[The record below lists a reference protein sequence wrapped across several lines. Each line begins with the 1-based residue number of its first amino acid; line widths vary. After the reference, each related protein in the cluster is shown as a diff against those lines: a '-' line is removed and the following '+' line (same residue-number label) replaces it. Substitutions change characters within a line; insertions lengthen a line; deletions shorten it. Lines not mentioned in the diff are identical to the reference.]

1 MFHFSGRGFT
11 PDVPTQIRE
20 STQID
25 QCTHT
30 TYEDDYDRPKKSK
43 KSRVEEE
50 VQDNKSRE
58 EEVKDNTH
66 VQKVSRRTSARILK
80 GKQNISDSTHDL
92 KQKRKR
98 GAILVEDEA
107 VWKYQIP
114 LNKKKKIVA
123 EVKPQEAVPDEK
135 DHFGD
140 DSGQEDDDDFL
151 DDIMPMTKK
160 CNMDIIFKELE
171 KDPKFQGVGEW
182 LKGIDD
188 DAMQSTVEP
197 VVQANVPGFVST
209 EAVGKLGA
217 GSKLPEFV
225 PPQSMGNLR
234 AGTRLPGFV
243 RPESMGNV
251 GAGAKLPGFG
261 STFRLSSSSPGIVK
275 ECSPVYSQIQKML
288 RTRTSETETPTPCR
302 SLPLDLETTHQ
313 EQKQEE
319 VRVDEVLVL
328 DIGSKREESIEE
340 CLVQRDVSR
349 SSDGPLEIE
358 EFEKY
363 LTGDNENEQKNNND
377 GEDDISNLEGK
388 NSDTERV
395 ENSNSEVDVRNTEG
409 RNSGYPE
416 RVENS
421 NSESEEEDANPTTKE
436 ENPTM
441 EEENTEKEETEN
453 EDSEAIYSSKE
464 ESMAIDEAE
473 NLDDEDLEEDSQSN
487 SSSSEED
494 LAENNSGNPEDV
506 SKPDQPENREQLN
519 IANFEKSGEQ
529 EDIVAEKIN
538 EPGGSMAIDEAENL
552 DDEDLEEDSQSD
564 SSSSEEDLAENNS
577 GNPEDV
583 SKPDQPKNR
592 EQLNIADFEKSG
604 EQEDIVAEKINE
616 PGGRFVNYFSA
627 SHRIP
632 KALDVMRAKGNVIPL
647 SEICRMYLGI
657 NRDMVAVYMSS
668 CKMNVVIKYFVQES
682 FKI

>member
-25 QCTHT
+25 QRTHT
-30 TYEDDYDRPKKSK
+30 TYVDDYDPPKKSK

-107 VWKYQIP
+107 VVKDQIP

-135 DHFGD
+135 DHVGD

-151 DDIMPMTKK
+151 DDIMPMTNK
-160 CNMDIIFKELE
+160 CNLDIVFKELE
-171 KDPKFQGVGEW
+171 KDPKFHDVRKW
-182 LKGIDD
+182 LKGIED
-188 DAMQSTVEP
+188 DAMLSTVEP

-225 PPQSMGNLR
+225 SPESMGNLR

-251 GAGAKLPGFG
+251 GAGSKLPEFVPTQTVGCFGAGAKLPGFG

-275 ECSPVYSQIQKML
+275 ERSPVYSQIQKML
-288 RTRTSETETPTPCR
+288 RTRTSETETPTPHA
-302 SLPLDLETTHQ
+302 SLPLGVETTHQ

-377 GEDDISNLEGK
+377 GEDDISNVEGK
-388 NSDTERV
+388 NSDTEGV
-395 ENSNSEVDVRNTEG
+395 ENSNSVQKSGAEDYIVNAEVEIENAAI
-409 RNSGYPE
+409 RNSEEE

-421 NSESEEEDANPTTKE
+421 NSV
-436 ENPTM
+436 
-441 EEENTEKEETEN
+441 
-453 EDSEAIYSSKE
+453 
-464 ESMAIDEAE
+464 
-473 NLDDEDLEEDSQSN
+473 Q
-487 SSSSEED
+487 
-494 LAENNSGNPEDV
+494 
-506 SKPDQPENREQLN
+506 
-519 IANFEKSGEQ
+519 KSGAED
-529 EDIVAEKIN
+529 DIVIAEVEI
-538 EPGGSMAIDEAENL
+538 EN
-552 DDEDLEEDSQSD
+552 
-564 SSSSEEDLAENNS
+564 A
-577 GNPEDV
+577 
-583 SKPDQPKNR
+583 
-592 EQLNIADFEKSG
+592 
-604 EQEDIVAEKINE
+604 
-616 PGGRFVNYFSA
+616 
-627 SHRIP
+627 H
-632 KALDVMRAKGNVIPL
+632 
-647 SEICRMYLGI
+647 
-657 NRDMVAVYMSS
+657 
-668 CKMNVVIKYFVQES
+668 
-682 FKI
+682 

>member
-25 QCTHT
+25 QRTHT
-30 TYEDDYDRPKKSK
+30 TYVDDYDPPKKSK

-107 VWKYQIP
+107 VVKDQIP

-135 DHFGD
+135 DHVGD

-151 DDIMPMTKK
+151 DDIMPMTNK
-160 CNMDIIFKELE
+160 CNLDIVFKELE
-171 KDPKFQGVGEW
+171 KDPKFHDVRKW
-182 LKGIDD
+182 LKGIED
-188 DAMQSTVEP
+188 DAMLSTVEP

-225 PPQSMGNLR
+225 SPESMGNLR

-251 GAGAKLPGFG
+251 GAGSKLPEFVPTQTVGCFGAGAKLPGFG

-275 ECSPVYSQIQKML
+275 ERSPVYSQIQKML
-288 RTRTSETETPTPCR
+288 RTCTSETETPTPR
-302 SLPLDLETTHQ
+302 ASLPLGVETTHQ

-377 GEDDISNLEGK
+377 GEDDISNVQGK
-388 NSDTERV
+388 NSDTEGVENSNSVQKSGAEDYIVNAEVEIENAAIRNSEEERV
-395 ENSNSEVDVRNTEG
+395 ENSNSVQKSGAEDDIVNEEG
-409 RNSGYPE
+409 NIENSAIRNSD
-416 RVENS
+416 
-421 NSESEEEDANPTTKE
+421 EE
-436 ENPTM
+436 
-441 EEENTEKEETEN
+441 
-453 EDSEAIYSSKE
+453 
-464 ESMAIDEAE
+464 
-473 NLDDEDLEEDSQSN
+473 
-487 SSSSEED
+487 
-494 LAENNSGNPEDV
+494 
-506 SKPDQPENREQLN
+506 
-519 IANFEKSGEQ
+519 
-529 EDIVAEKIN
+529 
-538 EPGGSMAIDEAENL
+538 
-552 DDEDLEEDSQSD
+552 
-564 SSSSEEDLAENNS
+564 
-577 GNPEDV
+577 
-583 SKPDQPKNR
+583 
-592 EQLNIADFEKSG
+592 
-604 EQEDIVAEKINE
+604 
-616 PGGRFVNYFSA
+616 
-627 SHRIP
+627 
-632 KALDVMRAKGNVIPL
+632 
-647 SEICRMYLGI
+647 
-657 NRDMVAVYMSS
+657 
-668 CKMNVVIKYFVQES
+668 
-682 FKI
+682 